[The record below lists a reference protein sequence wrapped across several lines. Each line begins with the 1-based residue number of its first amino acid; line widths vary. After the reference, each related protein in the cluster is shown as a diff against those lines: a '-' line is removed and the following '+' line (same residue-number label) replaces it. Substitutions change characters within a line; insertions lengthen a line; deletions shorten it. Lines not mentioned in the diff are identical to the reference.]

1 MLCGVESVSSLPLGH
16 HTFSSY
22 LLDLIFLGLGQG
34 QGFGEGR
41 RAHVLQFPPDHD
53 EAGHQGTIIWSVL
66 SCWLLGSSADMLG
79 LLGMVGMIF
88 LAEFSVA

>member
-1 MLCGVESVSSLPLGH
+1 M
-16 HTFSSY
+16 FY
-22 LLDLIFLGLGQG
+22 N
-34 QGFGEGR
+34 
-41 RAHVLQFPPDHD
+41 FPPDHD
-53 EAGHQGTIIWSVL
+53 EAGLQGTIIWSVL